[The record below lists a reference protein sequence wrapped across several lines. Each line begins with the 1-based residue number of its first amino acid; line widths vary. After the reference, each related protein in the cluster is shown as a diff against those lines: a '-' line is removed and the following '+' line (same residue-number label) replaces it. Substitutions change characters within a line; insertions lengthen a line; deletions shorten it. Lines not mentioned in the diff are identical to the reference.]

1 MIALPKGFTAAAV
14 ACGLKP
20 SGKPDLGLLVSER
33 PATAVGVFTTNRYQA
48 APVVVTRRHLRRG
61 NARAVVVN
69 AGNANACT
77 GARGVDDATTMARIT
92 ADALRIG
99 KREQVLVNSTG
110 VIGRH
115 LDMEVVAA
123 GIRDAA
129 PALSRDG
136 GDALAA
142 AMMTTDTKPKTATAP
157 VGAAS
162 VVGFAKGAGMMA
174 PEMATMLVFI
184 ATDAAVD
191 RTVASSALQQAVR
204 PTFNALNLDGCMS
217 TNDTV
222 LLLAN
227 GAASEP
233 EITASD
239 DRAAEFAA
247 AVTDVCASLAR
258 QIADDGEGMSKLVTV
273 RVEGAS
279 DPREAR
285 RAADAVAGS
294 ILLRCALN
302 GADPYWGR
310 VLAALGTSKIA
321 FDPHVVDV
329 WMGGEKLA
337 ERGTVGP
344 GDVEKAGG
352 ALQEREIEIV
362 VDMHRG
368 PATAT
373 VLTND
378 LSVEYVRFNTEYTT

>member
-1 MIALPKGFTAAAV
+1 MITLPEGFTAAGV

-48 APVVVTRRHLRRG
+48 APVTVTRRHLRRG
-61 NARAVVVN
+61 SARAVLVN

-77 GARGVDDATTMARIT
+77 GARGVDDATAMARLT
-92 ADALRIG
+92 ADALHLG

-110 VIGRH
+110 VIGQR
-115 LDMEVVAA
+115 LDMELVAA
-123 GIRDAA
+123 GIREAA
-129 PALSRDG
+129 PALSREG
-136 GDALAA
+136 GDELAA
-142 AMMTTDTKPKTATAP
+142 AMMTTDTRPKTATAR
-157 VGAAS
+157 VGGAS

-174 PEMATMLVFI
+174 PELATMLVFL

-191 RTVASSALQQAVR
+191 RTVASSALQKAVR
-204 PTFNALNLDGCMS
+204 PTFDTLNLDGCMS

-227 GAASEP
+227 GAAGEP
-233 EITASD
+233 EIAASD
-239 DRAAEFAA
+239 DRVAEFDA
-247 AVTDVCASLAR
+247 AVADVCASLAR

-273 RVEGAS
+273 RVDGAS
-279 DPREAR
+279 DPKEAR

-294 ILLRCALN
+294 ILLRCALS
-302 GADPYWGR
+302 GGDPYWGR
-310 VLAALGTSKIA
+310 VLAALGTAKIA
-321 FDPHVVDV
+321 FDPNVVDV
-329 WMGGEKLA
+329 WMGGQKLA
-337 ERGTVGP
+337 ERGTLGP
-344 GDVEKAGG
+344 GDVEKAAR
-352 ALQEREIEIV
+352 ALHEREIEIV

-368 PATAT
+368 PSSAT

>member
-1 MIALPKGFTAAAV
+1 VIALPKGFAASGV

-20 SGKPDLGLLVSER
+20 SGKPDVGLLVSER
-33 PATAVGVFTTNRYQA
+33 PATAVGVFTTNRFQA
-48 APVVVTRRHLRRG
+48 APVTVTRRHLRRG
-61 NARAVVVN
+61 SARAVVVN

-77 GARGVDDATTMARIT
+77 GRRGIDDATSMAKLT
-92 ADALRIG
+92 ASALGLG

-110 VIGRH
+110 VIGQH
-115 LDMEVVAA
+115 MDMQRISN
-123 GIRDAA
+123 GIRAA
-129 PALSRDG
+129 AATLSPAGAES
-136 GDALAA
+136 LAA
-142 AMMTTDTKPKTATAP
+142 AMMTTDTRPKTAAARVGTA
-157 VGAAS
+157 S
-162 VVGFAKGAGMMA
+162 IVGFAKGAGMMA
-174 PEMATMLVFI
+174 PEMATMLVFL

-191 RTVASSALQQAVR
+191 RTVAAAALQSAVR
-204 PTFNALNLDGCMS
+204 PTFNSLNLDGCMS

-227 GAASEP
+227 GAAGGEEIAASE
-233 EITASD
+233 AS
-239 DRAAEFAA
+239 AEEFTA
-247 AVTDVCASLAR
+247 AVADVCASLSR

-273 RVEGAS
+273 RVDGAS
-279 DPREAR
+279 DGREAR

-310 VLAALGTSKIA
+310 VLAALGTSKIP
-321 FDPHVVDV
+321 FDPNVVDV

-337 ERGTVGP
+337 EGGTLGS
-344 GDVEKAGG
+344 GDVEKARR
-352 ALQEREIEIV
+352 ALADREIEIV

-368 PATAT
+368 PSSAT